1 MFREHA
7 PCLRDAPH
15 RIIPAFSLLF
25 IRQDGRLKGE
35 SQEAIP
41 SLLILFQSTFRQ
53 TEISVCRLWMHIRN
67 LWMAIQRLCTA
78 VQSLRTEISP
88 CLLKSLIMVL
98 V

>member
-1 MFREHA
+1 MFRGHA

-15 RIIPAFSLLF
+15 RMIPASLLLF

-53 TEISVCRLWMHIRN
+53 TEISVCRLWMHIRS

-78 VQSLRTEISP
+78 VQSLRTEIPPS
-88 CLLKSLIMVL
+88 LLKTLIMVL
-98 V
+98 G

>member
-53 TEISVCRLWMHIRN
+53 TEISVCRLRMHIRN

-78 VQSLRTEISP
+78 VQSLRTEIPP
-88 CLLKSLIMVL
+88 CLLKILIMVL